1 MSLLATA
8 PLQKNLA
15 VSKRGDL
22 IQIYLKRWKGI
33 ACVDSVY
40 LNGQVQE
47 RCNYLITDGSSI
59 DSRGRG
65 LETGS
70 REPILATFGLWTVRV
85 ASCWHLGSVN
95 TAEKKGFM
103 RRNKRYKQVI

>member
-1 MSLLATA
+1 M
-8 PLQKNLA
+8 
-15 VSKRGDL
+15 
-22 IQIYLKRWKGI
+22 
-33 ACVDSVY
+33 VD
-40 LNGQVQE
+40 
-47 RCNYLITDGSSI
+47 SSI

-85 ASCWHLGSVN
+85 ASCWHLGS
-95 TAEKKGFM
+95 AEKKGFM